1 MSSDILYPFPDIL
14 RRNLGHEDD
23 ADINGNAL
31 AKYDMV
37 ARAPSCYLHFIGAK
51 KITGLMVN

>member
-23 ADINGNAL
+23 ADVNGNAL
-31 AKYDMV
+31 AKYDMI
-37 ARAPSCYLHFIGAK
+37 ARAPSCYLHFIWGQK
-51 KITGLMVN
+51 NKGVMVN